1 MKWTIAQR
9 RDDKAKAAWER
20 FKMEPVDS
28 RLFGLRRFKVV
39 NIIPATSLESGTE
52 CYFVEVEGSLL
63 EYLIW
68 KVGMKGRTTI
78 LEGWLSEKGRL
89 MT

>member
-9 RDDKAKAAWER
+9 RDDGAKAAWER
-20 FKMEPVDS
+20 IKMKPMDS
-28 RLFGLRRFKVV
+28 SLFGLRRFKVV
-39 NIIPATSLESGTE
+39 NVIPATSLESGTE
-52 CYFVEVEGSLL
+52 CYFIEAKGSLL

-78 LEGWLSEKGRL
+78 LGGWLSEKGRL
-89 MT
+89 RT

>member
-1 MKWTIAQR
+1 MKWSIVQR
-9 RDDKAKAAWER
+9 RDDKAKAEWER
-20 FKMEPVDS
+20 IKMEPMDS
-28 RLFGLRRFKVV
+28 TLFGLLRFKAV

-78 LEGWLSEKGRL
+78 LEGWLSDKGKLR
-89 MT
+89 T

>member
-20 FKMEPVDS
+20 FKMIPMD
-28 RLFGLRRFKVV
+28 RNLFGLRRFMVV
-39 NIIPATSLESGTE
+39 DIIPATSLESGTD
-52 CYFVEVEGSLL
+52 CYLVEIEGSLL

-68 KVGMKGRTTI
+68 KVGMKGQTTI
-78 LEGWLSEKGRL
+78 LSGWLSEKGRL
-89 MT
+89 RT

>member
-9 RDDKAKAAWER
+9 KDDKAKTAWEQ
-20 FKMEPVDS
+20 FKMEPMDS
-28 RLFGLRRFKVV
+28 SLFGLRKFKVV
-39 NIIPATSLESGTE
+39 DIIPATSLESGTE

-78 LEGWLSEKGRL
+78 LEGWLSEKGQLR
-89 MT
+89 T

>member
-9 RDDKAKAAWER
+9 RDEKAKAAWER
-20 FKMEPVDS
+20 IKMEPMDS
-28 RLFGLRRFKVV
+28 SLLGLRRFKAV
-39 NIIPATSLESGTE
+39 NIVPATSLESGTE

-78 LEGWLSEKGRL
+78 LEGWLSEKGQL
-89 MT
+89 KT